1 MKRGILFFGKVLKTL
16 LKYSS
21 YSSMLVFVFLTINCG
36 PATKGE
42 YDIPETETTV
52 DKKTD
57 LRNEVKL
64 PNAVSLH
71 LEKMPYVRNAFK
83 QPPRA
88 NSLGGIDD
96 FYATTQKT
104 TMHSAVINNCSLDI
118 LKAFLAKGWT
128 PIVMIKLQTQ
138 TNEIIS
144 VSDYN
149 DHLSQVSLQ
158 NPVNLS
164 KRRFSYKDFETYWS
178 KGSKNKCVLITP
190 QQLTERDIRNVLAKY
205 LSKDAFEQIS
215 VRSR

>member
-1 MKRGILFFGKVLKTL
+1 MKRRKFFFRNVLKIL
-16 LKYSS
+16 LKGSAYSFI
-21 YSSMLVFVFLTINCG
+21 LIFLFLTVNCG
-36 PATKGE
+36 PATKGQ
-42 YDIPETETTV
+42 YYIPETEATAG
-52 DKKTD
+52 KKTEM
-57 LRNEVKL
+57 RNEVKL
-64 PNAVSLH
+64 PKAVSLN
-71 LEKMPYVRNAFK
+71 LAQMPYVRNAFK
-83 QPPRA
+83 QPPRV
-88 NSLGGIDD
+88 NSIGGIDD
-96 FYATTQKT
+96 FYVTTQKT
-104 TMHSAVINNCSLDI
+104 VMHSAVITNCSSDI

-138 TNEIIS
+138 TAEIIP

-149 DHLSQVSLQ
+149 DNSNQISLQ

-164 KRRFSYKDFETYWS
+164 KRRFNYKDFETYWS

>member
-1 MKRGILFFGKVLKTL
+1 MKRCKFFFRHVLKTL
-16 LKYSS
+16 LKGSTYSFI
-21 YSSMLVFVFLTINCG
+21 LVFVLLTLNCG
-36 PATKGE
+36 PATKGQ
-42 YDIPETETTV
+42 YYIPETETTARE
-52 DKKTD
+52 KTQ
-57 LRNEVKL
+57 NEVKL
-64 PNAVSLH
+64 PTSVSIDLQ
-71 LEKMPYVRNAFK
+71 KMPYVRNAFK
-83 QPPRA
+83 ESPRA
-88 NSLGGIDD
+88 NSIGGIDD

-104 TMHSAVINNCSLDI
+104 VRHSAIITNCSSDI

-138 TNEIIS
+138 TAEIIP

-149 DHLSQVSLQ
+149 DNSNQISLQ

-164 KRRFSYKDFETYWS
+164 KRRFNYKDFETYWS

-190 QQLTERDIRNVLAKY
+190 QQLTERDIRNALAKY

>member
-1 MKRGILFFGKVLKTL
+1 MKRGIFFFEKVLKTL
-16 LKYSS
+16 LKCSS
-21 YSSMLVFVFLTINCG
+21 YSSIVVFVFLTINCG

-42 YDIPETETTV
+42 YDIPKTETTV

-96 FYATTQKT
+96 FYATIQKT
-104 TMHSAVINNCSLDI
+104 TKHSAVINNCSFDI

-178 KGSKNKCVLITP
+178 KGSKNKCVIITP
-190 QQLTERDIRNVLAKY
+190 QQLTERDIRNALTKY
-205 LSKDAFEQIS
+205 LSKDTFEQIS